1 MELPSL
7 RNALQTSWVETGN
20 YELSFFA
27 ANELSVSEIAAAAQR
42 PIPRLP
48 HAKVRVSTIGQVRSL
63 GLEPVSEGLFPHV
76 VIRFEISP
84 TDSQLMELAS
94 AFGDPIAN
102 PVAFK

>member
-1 MELPSL
+1 MEQLSL

-27 ANELSVSEIAAAAQR
+27 ANDLSVREIAAAAQR

-48 HAKVRVSTIGQVRSL
+48 HAKVRVSTIGQMRSL
-63 GLEPVSEGLFPHV
+63 GLEPFPEGLFPHV
-76 VIRFEISP
+76 VIRFQISP
-84 TDSQLMELAS
+84 SDNQLMELAG

-102 PVAFK
+102 PAAFK